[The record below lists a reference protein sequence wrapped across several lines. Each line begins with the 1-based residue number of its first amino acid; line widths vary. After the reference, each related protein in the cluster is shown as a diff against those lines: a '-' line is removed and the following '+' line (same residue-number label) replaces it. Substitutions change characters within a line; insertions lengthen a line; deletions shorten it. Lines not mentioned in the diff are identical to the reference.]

1 MSAQSPDLQAKIQ
14 LWRAKAREGT
24 LTQDEMREAILA
36 LRRDRLSISAPATA
50 GSKVNR
56 TRAVAKAKPN
66 SDDLLAELDNL

>member
-36 LRRDRLSISAPATA
+36 LRRDRLSISTPSTA
-50 GSKVNR
+50 GSKVNKA
-56 TRAVAKAKPN
+56 RAITKAKPN
-66 SDDLLAELDNL
+66 GDDLLAELDAL